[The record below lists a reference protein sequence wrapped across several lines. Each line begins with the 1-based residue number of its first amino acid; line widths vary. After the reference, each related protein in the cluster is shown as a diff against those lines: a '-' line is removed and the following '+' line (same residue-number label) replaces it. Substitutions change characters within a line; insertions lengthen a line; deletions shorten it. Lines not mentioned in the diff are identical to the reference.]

1 MGLRP
6 TDKSILRRILLF
18 LRALACPTPRVA
30 AAQDLSAGVTAAPVI
45 EPDKV
50 GPSGAATQ
58 DLYVVWDALGD
69 GRVVGI
75 FDNEPLV
82 RKILA
87 VNPFYY
93 RFYKCRP
100 GEPTRLALEWL
111 DEKQRRALLEVLAAA
126 GRGEL
131 PKSGCH

>member
-6 TDKSILRRILLF
+6 TDKSILRRIMAF
-18 LRALACPTPRVA
+18 LRAFSAAKPRA
-30 AAQDLSAGVTAAPVI
+30 TEPLSAIITSAPPS
-45 EPDKV
+45 EPCE
-50 GPSGAATQ
+50 PYTPTTATQ

-93 RFYKCRP
+93 RFYKCSP
-100 GEPTRLALEWL
+100 GKPTRLALEWL
-111 DEKQRRALLEVLAAA
+111 DEKQRRALLEVLANASLSELTRA
-126 GRGEL
+126 G
-131 PKSGCH
+131 